1 MLADCHDEHH
11 KLVLETVLI
20 DVNLRDLGFELPDVH
35 VCGVSLGLDLLLV
48 VVELSVDLVELVCE
62 FLILFYQVLE
72 ALFLVLDPLWTV
84 DDFELSLELIYRVVD
99 DLPDV
104 FDLGRAIG
112 QQFQMSPQLIEQLL
126 AELGPLVHL
135 MQIVGD
141 ILTIEQL
148 LELIPC
154 DNVVGSKPV
163 LLEHR
168 QDLIFAGNLNLV
180 EGCSTLVLLEV
191 LADCQGTVVG
201 REHWLGC

>member
-1 MLADCHDEHH
+1 MLE
-11 KLVLETVLI
+11 
-20 DVNLRDLGFELPDVH
+20 
-35 VCGVSLGLDLLLV
+35 
-48 VVELSVDLVELVCE
+48 
-62 FLILFYQVLE
+62 
-72 ALFLVLDPLWTV
+72 PLWTV
-84 DDFELSLELIYRVVD
+84 DDFELSLELIHRVVD

-135 MQIVGD
+135 IQIIGD

-163 LLEHR
+163 LLEHQ
-168 QDLIFAGNLNLV
+168 QDLILAGNLNLV
-180 EGCSTLVLLEV
+180 EGCSTLVLLEE
-191 LADCQGTVVG
+191 LADCHGAATG
-201 REHWLGC
+201 RGHWLG